1 MKLPIVVSP
10 EQVNEAANEGIMDG
24 QVDGPIKRLKIV
36 DLRSLE
42 DFEASHLPGAIHL
55 DVSLLNRVE
64 SPVGGLLPDFSSINA
79 TISALGLQSDDH
91 IVAYDKGVG
100 TAAARLIWVLDA
112 YGFHATSW
120 LNGGFNAW
128 TAAGFSTSTEVA
140 LPAPGDAT
148 LQFTPGNILS
158 ADQLIEELCN
168 DNIRVLDVRSAAE
181 FNGTDVRS
189 ARGGH
194 VPNAQH
200 SEWTSVFND
209 AGQLKSDED
218 LYAMFESLGI
228 NQDHHVVVYCQTH
241 QRSALSYVVLKHLQ
255 FQQVSAIDGAWSA
268 WGNRTDTPI
277 EP

>member
-10 EQVNEAANEGIMDG
+10 EQVNEADFNG
-24 QVDGPIKRLKIV
+24 LKIV
-36 DLRSLE
+36 DLRPHE
-42 DFEASHLPGAIHL
+42 DYVKAHLPGAIHL

-64 SPVGGLLPDFSSINA
+64 SPVGGLLPDFTSIKA
-79 TISALGLQSDDH
+79 TIGALGLQSDDH
-91 IVAYDKGVG
+91 IVAYDRGAE

-112 YGFHATSW
+112 FGFHATSW

-128 TAAGFSTSTEVA
+128 TASGFNTSSEV
-140 LPAPGDAT
+140 PTPEPSDAP
-148 LQFTPGNILS
+148 LQFTPGNIVS
-158 ADQLIEELCN
+158 ADQLMEALGDE
-168 DNIRVLDVRSAAE
+168 NIRVLDVRSAAE

-194 VPNAQH
+194 VPNALH
-200 SEWTSVFND
+200 SEWTSVFNS

-218 LYAMFESLGI
+218 LHELFESLGI
-228 NQDHHVVVYCQTH
+228 NQDHHIVVYCQTH

-255 FQQVSAIDGAWSA
+255 YQKVSAIDGAWSE

-277 EP
+277 ET